1 MSLITILIIIY
12 IHWVADFIFQDE
24 KWALNKSKNNT
35 DLFFHV
41 LTYSTIWL
49 FASCLLLWYVRQN
62 ETTEWYVYSSILFF
76 LITFNCHFI
85 TDYITSRIVS
95 KKFANKEY
103 GSSIPNFGSFT
114 VIGFDQFLHYAQL
127 FITFYL
133 LTSGK

>member
-1 MSLITILIIIY
+1 MSLTTILIIIF

-49 FASCLLLWYVRQN
+49 FASCLLLGYVRRN
-62 ETTEWYVYSSILFF
+62 ETTEWYVYSSMLFF
-76 LITFNCHFI
+76 LMTFSCHFI

-103 GSSIPNFGSFT
+103 GSSIPNFGGFT